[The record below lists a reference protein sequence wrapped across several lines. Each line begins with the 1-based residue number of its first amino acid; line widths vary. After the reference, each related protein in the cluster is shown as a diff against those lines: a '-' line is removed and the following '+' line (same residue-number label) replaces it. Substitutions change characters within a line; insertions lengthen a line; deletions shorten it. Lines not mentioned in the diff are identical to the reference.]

1 MKPSL
6 LIVGLGN
13 PGKQYEGTRH
23 NVGFLALDILTQEF
37 GTSEWA
43 DKQKFLS
50 YLAEGRIVTVP
61 ILLAKPTT
69 FMNNSGNAVKKLVDF
84 YKLDPT
90 KQLLILCDD
99 IDQRVGEIRLNESGS
114 PGTHN
119 GLRSIE
125 SIFGEEFPRLRIGIR
140 GPEAPQGSFQKA
152 GEDLSA
158 YVLSRASKEEQVK
171 INEAIQ
177 EIPKTVREFVLEE
190 KYP

>member
-99 IDQRVGEIRLNESGS
+99 IDQGVGEIRLNKSGG
-114 PGTHN
+114 PGSHN

-177 EIPKTVREFVLEE
+177 EAPKTVREFVLGNT
-190 KYP
+190 